1 MIPRKKGYLNIAKE
15 NENAKRNNEVTNLVI
30 ITTVK

>member
-15 NENAKRNNEVTNLVI
+15 KENAKRNNEVTNLVI